1 MIPSRRPG
9 GIHPRPEISHR
20 LQHCD
25 EYARPL
31 NLPQFSHI
39 NHYTQ
44 RLAEEERRPRRRAA
58 GGRRGRSISMSAHRL
73 NATETDGQQ
82 MAPGEHRIAGSLLCR
97 TCSQVAEQYRFH
109 ALSDVYAA
117 EAGRARKIDDSRS
130 CPGPETQ
137 QMESAT
143 AALLKF
149 VALTRMRE
157 TTKTIRLVATS
168 SA

>member
-31 NLPQFSHI
+31 NLPLFSHI

-44 RLAEEERRPRRRAA
+44 RLAEEERRPPRRAA

-82 MAPGEHRIAGSLLCR
+82 MAPGEHRIAGPLLCR
-97 TCSQVAEQYRFH
+97 TCSQVADIAFTLFLTFMRTKR
-109 ALSDVYAA
+109 A
-117 EAGRARKIDDSRS
+117 ERGN
-130 CPGPETQ
+130 
-137 QMESAT
+137 SAT
-143 AALLKF
+143 AA
-149 VALTRMRE
+149 VAPDRKHKEWNR
-157 TTKTIRLVATS
+157 RRQHY
-168 SA
+168 